1 MMDESIKNKF
11 EGGRQSNS
19 SQNIKVVKKGE
30 SEKTIVVGAHYDSAG
45 THGVDDNGSGI
56 AVALEN
62 ALLMADTQTHYTI
75 CYIFFG
81 SEENGMCG
89 SREYVKTLSE
99 KEREDIV
106 LMINIDSV
114 LAGDYHYLYGG
125 NVNEH
130 GKVDRALQLC

>member
-11 EGGRQSNS
+11 EGGKQSNS

-62 ALLMADTQTHYTI
+62 ALRMADTQTHYTI
-75 CYIFFG
+75 IYFFKIYG
-81 SEENGMCG
+81 FIRNSYPIRCHFLQTPNTTLLKNNRKEMPKHLNYTFYSSCLRGLY
-89 SREYVKTLSE
+89 RE
-99 KEREDIV
+99 R
-106 LMINIDSV
+106 
-114 LAGDYHYLYGG
+114 
-125 NVNEH
+125 
-130 GKVDRALQLC
+130 GKHRGLRL